1 MEYILCSAIKRIK
14 PRETI
19 CNYHQNDIHLIELGF
34 RHHDILIR
42 FRDEVSQDPAD
53 QGFYTS
59 KGRFVNRIEAYEI
72 ALKAGQIRHP
82 QRTCKILR
90 ERIYESLQ
98 ERVCELFSEEL
109 Y

>member
-1 MEYILCSAIKRIK
+1 MEYILCSAIRRIK
-14 PRETI
+14 PRETK

-42 FRDEVSQDPAD
+42 FRGEVSQDPVD

-59 KGRFVNRIEAYEI
+59 KGRFVDRIEAYEI

-82 QRTCKILR
+82 QRTCELLQA
-90 ERIYESLQ
+90 RIYEPLKG
-98 ERVCELFSEEL
+98 RVSELFSEEL

>member
-1 MEYILCSAIKRIK
+1 MGRILCAAIKRLN
-14 PRETI
+14 PRSSK
-19 CNYHQNDIHLIELGF
+19 CNYHQNDIHLIELGY

-42 FRDEVSQDPAD
+42 FRGEVSQDPND

-72 ALKAGQIRHP
+72 ASKAGQIKHLP
-82 QRTCKILR
+82 ALEKFKL
-90 ERIYESLQ
+90 Y
-98 ERVCELFSEEL
+98 SEDL